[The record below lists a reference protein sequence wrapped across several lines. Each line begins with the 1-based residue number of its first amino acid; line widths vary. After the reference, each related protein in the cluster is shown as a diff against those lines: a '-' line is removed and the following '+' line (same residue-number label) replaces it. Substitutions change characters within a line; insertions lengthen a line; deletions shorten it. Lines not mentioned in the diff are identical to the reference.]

1 MSTVKNNPLFT
12 DADRDRNSRF
22 ISIKGFILL
31 RIKYKLFI
39 KEMVKLKISF
49 LPKSRLGKWAV
60 IMMILNCALF
70 VVGSVLP
77 WKPGYS
83 GFEIVIQN
91 PLQAIITI
99 LMLAVGIATFSMALI
114 SVIKNKER
122 SILAFLAILLGLYS
136 ILGFFGSIASVFIS
150 SQ

>member
-1 MSTVKNNPLFT
+1 
-12 DADRDRNSRF
+12 
-22 ISIKGFILL
+22 
-31 RIKYKLFI
+31 
-39 KEMVKLKISF
+39 
-49 LPKSRLGKWAV
+49 
-60 IMMILNCALF
+60 MMILNCALF

-77 WKPGYS
+77 WKPSYS

-91 PLQAIITI
+91 PLQAVITI

-136 ILGFFGSIASVFIS
+136 ILGFFGSIASVFFA
-150 SQ
+150 